1 MSTAIR
7 NDKSIKGIK
16 LNNENNLKVC
26 QFADDTVTGAMN
38 QEEEKKI
45 NELILKFCDSTS
57 AKINA
62 DKCVCIAINNK
73 SNTIYR
79 KMDEEGEERYL
90 GFNFGING
98 VNSKV
103 EKLILK
109 IETLSKSYSKI
120 SSTFKGRLAI
130 LKSYLLSQLTFHLY
144 ISEIENLTQ
153 LEMICANMI
162 FKGNNKWKMSK
173 KRCRKDYAMGGL
185 ELWNMELRALAQ
197 KAWIYEWYLRD
208 KDTVKCS
215 SFMNKWKS
223 ESLNNLSSI
232 HYLCWEAWL
241 KLHSPK
247 ERISID
253 FNNATPYFQHK
264 TKLKIIYKKML
275 DNNYPKWNSH
285 EPTLGQIKIQNNL
298 KCAILPF
305 REARKVTVVKGRDL
319 IWRYLLKALPK
330 YFGELCYSC
339 GESES
344 SEHIFFN
351 CKVIQPICNKIYSRV
366 TSITNNTNY
375 GVWSESI
382 LERLFDKFQANLVGA
397 IMEVIW
403 SRRNSLKFDFKDK
416 AITFKMTIYILSKA
430 RDADWD
436 RTIKT
441 IEHLRRL
448 ELKNHQLDHTWK
460 IMKKLEKF
468 SHVWNSQLM
477 KTYILDHLIH
487 YCSFNTNFL
496 NSKNYK

>member
-1 MSTAIR
+1 MSP
-7 NDKSIKGIK
+7 KC
-16 LNNENNLKVC
+16 NES
-26 QFADDTVTGAMN
+26 A
-38 QEEEKKI
+38 
-45 NELILKFCDSTS
+45 ILKLS
-57 AKINA
+57 
-62 DKCVCIAINNK
+62 
-73 SNTIYR
+73 YEL
-79 KMDEEGEERYL
+79 DEEGEERYL

-153 LEMICANMI
+153 LETICANMI

-208 KDTVKCS
+208 KDTDKCS

-264 TKLKIIYKKML
+264 TKLKIIYKK
-275 DNNYPKWNSH
+275 
-285 EPTLGQIKIQNNL
+285 I
-298 KCAILPF
+298 
-305 REARKVTVVKGRDL
+305 EARKVTVVKGRDL

-477 KTYILDHLIH
+477 KTYIPDHLIH

-496 NSKNYK
+496 NSNN

>member
-1 MSTAIR
+1 MLSNSCIKVLINGELSNEFYTHRGTKQGDPISPTLFAMVCECMSTAIR

-16 LNNENNLKVC
+16 LNNENSLKVC

-153 LEMICANMI
+153 LETICANMI

-197 KAWIYEWYLRD
+197 KLG
-208 KDTVKCS
+208 
-215 SFMNKWKS
+215 FMS
-223 ESLNNLSSI
+223 G
-232 HYLCWEAWL
+232 
-241 KLHSPK
+241 
-247 ERISID
+247 
-253 FNNATPYFQHK
+253 T
-264 TKLKIIYKKML
+264 
-275 DNNYPKWNSH
+275 
-285 EPTLGQIKIQNNL
+285 
-298 KCAILPF
+298 
-305 REARKVTVVKGRDL
+305 
-319 IWRYLLKALPK
+319 
-330 YFGELCYSC
+330 
-339 GESES
+339 
-344 SEHIFFN
+344 
-351 CKVIQPICNKIYSRV
+351 
-366 TSITNNTNY
+366 
-375 GVWSESI
+375 
-382 LERLFDKFQANLVGA
+382 
-397 IMEVIW
+397 
-403 SRRNSLKFDFKDK
+403 
-416 AITFKMTIYILSKA
+416 
-430 RDADWD
+430 
-436 RTIKT
+436 
-441 IEHLRRL
+441 
-448 ELKNHQLDHTWK
+448 
-460 IMKKLEKF
+460 
-468 SHVWNSQLM
+468 
-477 KTYILDHLIH
+477 
-487 YCSFNTNFL
+487 
-496 NSKNYK
+496 